1 MHCVIYIHPETE
13 GFSPNVTQVKHLS
26 FIQSSDAAPQR
37 ALSYVLQL
45 T

>member
-1 MHCVIYIHPETE
+1 MTAEV
-13 GFSPNVTQVKHLS
+13 SQKVTQVEHLS